1 MELLGFVAM
10 FLGLALLAAL
20 PLMGLL
26 ALAGSRDQQD
36 HYRR

>member
-10 FLGLALLAAL
+10 FTGLALLAAL

-26 ALAGSRDQQD
+26 ALAGFRED
-36 HYRR
+36 HRKR